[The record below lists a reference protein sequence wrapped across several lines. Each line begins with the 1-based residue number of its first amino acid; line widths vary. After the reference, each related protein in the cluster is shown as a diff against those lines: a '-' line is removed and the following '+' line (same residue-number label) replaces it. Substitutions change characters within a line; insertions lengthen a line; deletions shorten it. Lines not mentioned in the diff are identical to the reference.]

1 MKFDHPATFDTM
13 AMESELKRA
22 IMDDLERFV
31 RRKEFYKKLGKVWK
45 GGYLLFGPPVTGK
58 SRLIASMANYLNF
71 DISDLQLTES

>member
-22 IMDDLERFV
+22 MMDDLERFV

-45 GGYLLFGPPVTGK
+45 GGLLA
-58 SRLIASMANYLNF
+58 IWASC
-71 DISDLQLTES
+71 DWEIEVDCSHG